1 MGQYV
6 QYFVS
11 KCAEFSSLQFYVYF
25 KKWYRSVNVQK
36 PDEQPYLKSIKIIAL
51 DSQTNELELANSNLS
66 FNYN

>member
-36 PDEQPYLKSIKIIAL
+36 PDEQPYLKSL